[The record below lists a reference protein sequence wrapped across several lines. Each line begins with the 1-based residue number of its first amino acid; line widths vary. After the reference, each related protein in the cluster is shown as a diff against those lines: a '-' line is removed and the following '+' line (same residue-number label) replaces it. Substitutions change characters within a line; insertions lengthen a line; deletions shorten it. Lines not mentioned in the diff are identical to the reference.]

1 MGGALTLFSARDS
14 DGIFIDVFVM
24 QDYAEEVWALR
35 HLIDLSAMKIEL
47 PRFELTMVAVNEREL
62 LIELHG
68 GLLRCDIDG
77 KVLEIMVYDR
87 HARIHLTTHLLQ
99 ESIVPLPLYETQQG
113 TGVNNDSSF
122 FLGH

>member
-1 MGGALTLFSARDS
+1 MGGALTLFSVRHGN
-14 DGIFIDVFVM
+14 GIVIDVYVM
-24 QDYAEEVWALR
+24 QDYEKEVWALR

-47 PRFELTMVAVNEREL
+47 PPFELTMVAVNNREL

-68 GLLRCDIDG
+68 GLLRCDVDG
-77 KVLEIMVYDR
+77 KVIEIMEYDR
-87 HARIHLTTHLLQ
+87 HAIMHLTTHLLQ